1 MKKFL
6 KKERRI
12 LQILLF
18 CTLLYCGLFYI
29 LYSKNIYKDFFTIIF
44 VPTILVLVEKT
55 INAYLDTSNKPK
67 LMNDAKLF
75 YDSGVITDEEF
86 NEKRKYIRTL
96 LEDIDYVERTT
107 ELPKNQN
114 KKVDEQN
121 NTLSTQLEELK
132 SENKDLREEIN
143 IIKQQNEEIIKLLKE
158 SNQKNDC
165 VLSKIAKK
173 IKNVR
178 RQSK

>member
-6 KKERRI
+6 KKERRT

-121 NTLSTQLEELK
+121 NTVSTQLEELK

-143 IIKQQNEEIIKLLKE
+143 VIKHQNEEIIKLLKE
-158 SNQKNDC
+158 SNQK
-165 VLSKIAKK
+165 K
-173 IKNVR
+173 
-178 RQSK
+178 

>member
-6 KKERRI
+6 KNEKLRLIALLIIALIIICFAFICIYSIQKELATVI
-12 LQILLF
+12 FIPIELEIV
-18 CTLLYCGLFYI
+18 
-29 LYSKNIYKDFFTIIF
+29 KKIIITF
-44 VPTILVLVEKT
+44 
-55 INAYLDTSNKPK
+55 LDISNKPK

-75 YDSGVITDEEF
+75 HECGVITDEEYK
-86 NEKRKYIRTL
+86 EKKQYIRQK

-107 ELPKNQN
+107 ELPKNKN

-143 IIKQQNEEIIKLLKE
+143 VIKQQNEEIIELLKE
-158 SNQKNDC
+158 SNQKDVC

-173 IKNVR
+173 IK
-178 RQSK
+178 K

>member
-6 KKERRI
+6 KKERRT

-121 NTLSTQLEELK
+121 NTVSTQLEELK

-143 IIKQQNEEIIKLLKE
+143 VIKQQNEEIIKLLKE
-158 SNQKNDC
+158 SNQK
-165 VLSKIAKK
+165 K
-173 IKNVR
+173 
-178 RQSK
+178 

>member
-6 KKERRI
+6 KKERRT

-165 VLSKIAKK
+165 VISRIAKRFK
-173 IKNVR
+173 K
-178 RQSK
+178 

>member
-1 MKKFL
+1 MATVIFIPIELEIIKK
-6 KKERRI
+6 I
-12 LQILLF
+12 IS
-18 CTLLYCGLFYI
+18 T
-29 LYSKNIYKDFFTIIF
+29 FF
-44 VPTILVLVEKT
+44 
-55 INAYLDTSNKPK
+55 DTSSKTK

-75 YDSGVITDEEF
+75 HECGVITDEEF

-121 NTLSTQLEELK
+121 NTLSTQLEDLK

-143 IIKQQNEEIIKLLKE
+143 VIKQQNKEIIKLLKE

-165 VLSKIAKK
+165 VISRIAKK
-173 IKNVR
+173 IK
-178 RQSK
+178 K

>member
-6 KKERRI
+6 KKERRT

-55 INAYLDTSNKPK
+55 INAYLDTSSKPK

-121 NTLSTQLEELK
+121 NTVSTQLEELK

-143 IIKQQNEEIIKLLKE
+143 VIKQQNEEIIKLLKE
-158 SNQKNDC
+158 SNQK
-165 VLSKIAKK
+165 K
-173 IKNVR
+173 
-178 RQSK
+178 

>member
-6 KKERRI
+6 KKERRT

-173 IKNVR
+173 IK
-178 RQSK
+178 KWEE

>member
-6 KKERRI
+6 KSEERRLI
-12 LQILLF
+12 FLLVVA
-18 CTLLYCGLFYI
+18 LLIICVVFIY
-29 LYSKNIYKDFFTIIF
+29 LYSICKELATVIF
-44 VPTILVLVEKT
+44 VPIELEIVKKT
-55 INAYLDTSNKPK
+55 IVTFLNISNKPK

-173 IKNVR
+173 IK
-178 RQSK
+178 KWEE

>member
-6 KKERRI
+6 KKERRT

-29 LYSKNIYKDFFTIIF
+29 LYFKNIYKDFFTIIF

-121 NTLSTQLEELK
+121 NTVSTQLEELK

-143 IIKQQNEEIIKLLKE
+143 VIKQQNEEIIKLLKE
-158 SNQKNDC
+158 SNQKKMI
-165 VLSKIAKK
+165 VL
-173 IKNVR
+173 
-178 RQSK
+178 

>member
-1 MKKFL
+1 MKNFL
-6 KKERRI
+6 KKQRRNSYI
-12 LQILLF
+12 FLFILL
-18 CTLLYCGLFYI
+18 
-29 LYSKNIYKDFFTIIF
+29 IICC
-44 VPTILVLVEKT
+44 ILVFIATKFEGFVKEAYNIVLIPVLLVVVNK
-55 INAYLDTSNKPK
+55 ILSFYLDTSNKPK

-75 YDSGVITDEEF
+75 HECGVITDEEF
-86 NEKRKYIRTL
+86 NKKKKHIRTL

-107 ELPKNQN
+107 ELPKNQK

-143 IIKQQNEEIIKLLKE
+143 IIKQQNEGIIKLLKE

-165 VLSKIAKK
+165 VISRIAKK
-173 IKNVR
+173 IK
-178 RQSK
+178 K